1 MLFKAHVAG
10 IGPVSVTDT
19 LLDGLL
25 EDGDAL
31 GDLRMGS
38 HLNFAGYHFNL
49 APNLRIIFWSEG
61 DFCRRLL

>member
-10 IGPVSVTDT
+10 IGSISVADT
-19 LLDGLL
+19 LLDGFL

-31 GDLRMGS
+31 DDLRMGS
-38 HLNFAGYHFNL
+38 HLMFAGYHL
-49 APNLRIIFWSEG
+49 NLRIIFWSEG